1 MRKLIYVPIIH
12 ADPDMGSLAPGLE
25 KWANEVVGGA
35 NLEKHKQA
43 VDLYWRQL
51 AGYWDKKKVGG
62 AKIFQDGM
70 ATNGAIGKKIVKELA
85 QKGSVNYQII
95 ERLLEKGAELIK
107 TEDPILLKEEY
118 FLTKELLK
126 KKSFLG
132 GLLATLRYKWRK
144 DKLLKERDAYIAK
157 AINENLKEGEM
168 GICFLGAYHQV
179 LPWLASDILV
189 VPLRNLDRIKE
200 YYQKFITQ
208 KWEGEVN
215 DLSRRYL
222 TAPIGV
228 LLGKKYD

>member
-1 MRKLIYVPIIH
+1 MRKLIYAPIIH
-12 ADPDMGSLAPGLE
+12 TDPDMGSLAPGLE
-25 KWANEVVGGA
+25 KWANEVVGG
-35 NLEKHKQA
+35 ESWGKHKQA
-43 VDLYWRQL
+43 VGLYWWQL

-70 ATNGAIGKKIVKELA
+70 ATNGAIGKRIVKELA
-85 QKGSVNYQII
+85 EKGSANYQII
-95 ERLLEKGAELIK
+95 ERLLEKGAKLVK
-107 TEDPILLKEEY
+107 TEDPALLKEEY
-118 FLTKELLK
+118 FLIKELLK

-132 GLLATLRYKWRK
+132 GLLAILHYKWRK
-144 DKLLKERDAYIAK
+144 DKLLKERDTYIAK
-157 AINENLKEGEM
+157 AINENLKEGEI

-179 LPWLASDILV
+179 LPWLSSDILV

-215 DLSRRYL
+215 GLSCYL